1 MYIMADDLDISRVI
15 GPVKQIFETFTL
27 FELGGSDERGGR

>member
-15 GPVKQIFETFTL
+15 GPVKQSKRSL
-27 FELGGSDERGGR
+27 YLNWVGSDERGGR